1 MDPRVKTL
9 FAFLLLLLSACATT
23 QPQTQ
28 SQTPPQATAPHPIDT
43 IIATP
48 PLNHA
53 FWSILVEE
61 EDGRVVYARNADKL
75 TIPASNRKLFASAAI
90 ANCLGLDTQL
100 HTEIW
105 RDGED
110 VIIRGDG
117 DPSLGSWRYERD
129 ADFDRVAIAL
139 RARGITRVR
148 DVIAD
153 VSLFDRV
160 TIPGSWKYGNL
171 GADYAA
177 PVDALSWG
185 ENEVP
190 VDRSVPDPAL
200 HAANTLREAMY
211 MRGITVTGT
220 ARVNTEPRAWGERVL
235 SLPSPFVRQL
245 LQTVLKNSH
254 NLYTEMLLKRSGAA
268 PASGTGM
275 SAELSTAEA
284 AVAPPA
290 TYAAAFARERTFL
303 TDEVR
308 IDDDHFRFVDGSGLA
323 PDDLVTPEATIRMLR
338 WMNEPS
344 RRAYWW
350 AVLATPNQ
358 EGTLRRRLVTLEH
371 RLRGKTGTINGVAA
385 LSGIL
390 AMADGRHRYFVVVVN
405 HHGGDGDG
413 AVRAIDAVVAAIA
426 GSSEL

>member
-9 FAFLLLLLSACATT
+9 FAFLFLLLSACATT
-23 QPQTQ
+23 QTQ
-28 SQTPPQATAPHPIDT
+28 PQATAPHPIET
-43 IIATP
+43 IINTP

-100 HTEIW
+100 RTEIW

-129 ADFDRVAIAL
+129 TDFDRVAAAL

-160 TIPGSWKYGNL
+160 TIPGSWKHGNL

-177 PVDALSWG
+177 PVDAISWG

-190 VDRSVPDPAL
+190 VDRSVPDPGL

-211 MRGITVTGT
+211 MRGITITGT
-220 ARVNTEPRAWGERVL
+220 ARVNTEPRTWSERLL

-268 PASGTGM
+268 PASGAGM
-275 SAELSTAEA
+275 STAD
-284 AVAPPA
+284 APPA
-290 TYAAAFARERTFL
+290 TYDAAFARERAFL
-303 TDEVR
+303 TNEVDIEGDE
-308 IDDDHFRFVDGSGLA
+308 FRFVDGSGLA
-323 PDDLVTPEATIRMLR
+323 PDDLVTPAATIRMLR

-390 AMADGRHRYFVVVVN
+390 AMPDGRHRYFVVVVN

-413 AVRAIDAVVAAIA
+413 AVKAIDAVVAQVAQ
-426 GSSEL
+426 

>member
-1 MDPRVKTL
+1 MTGKRKKGKGKSAPLLL
-9 FAFLLLLLSACATT
+9 FTFTFLLFTGCTTT
-23 QPQTQ
+23 QPQ
-28 SQTPPQATAPHPIDT
+28 PQAPNAIDT
-43 IIATP
+43 LIAQP
-48 PLNHA
+48 PFDHA
-53 FWSILVEE
+53 FWSILIEE
-61 EDGRVVYARNADKL
+61 DDGRVVYARNADKL
-75 TIPASNRKLFASAAI
+75 TIPASNRKLFASATI

-110 VIIRGDG
+110 LVIRGDG

-129 ADFDRVAIAL
+129 TDFDRVAQTL
-139 RARGITRVR
+139 RERGVTQVR

-160 TIPGSWKYGNL
+160 TIPGSWKHGNL

-177 PVDALSWG
+177 PVDAISWG

-190 VDRSVPDPAL
+190 VNRSVPDPGL
-200 HAANTLREAMY
+200 HAANTLRDALF

-220 ARVNTEPRAWGERVL
+220 TRVNTEPRTWGERLL

-254 NLYTEMLLKRSGAA
+254 NLYTEMLLKRSGA
-268 PASGTGM
+268 S
-275 SAELSTAEA
+275 STANA
-284 AVAPPA
+284 A
-290 TYAAAFARERTFL
+290 TYDAAFALERAFL
-303 TDEVR
+303 TTEAS
-308 IDDDHFRFVDGSGLA
+308 IPGDHFRFVDGSGLS
-323 PDDLVTPEATIRMLR
+323 PDDLVTPEATIRILR
-338 WMNEPS
+338 WMNEPT
-344 RRAYWW
+344 RRPYWW

-358 EGTLRRRLVTLEH
+358 EGTLRRRLIPLEH

-390 AMADGRHRYFVVVVN
+390 EMSDGRHRYFAVVVN
-405 HHGGDGDG
+405 HHPGDGDG
-413 AVRAIDAVVAAIA
+413 AVRIIDAVVESIA
-426 GSSEL
+426 GTSPQTDAAR